1 VLYLGNLF
9 LHHVAL
15 LAAENGA
22 GFAREFQ
29 LLKDKSSDGKEN
41 HFNTAVFPLA
51 IESSDFYFVTTLRE
65 TKSMCFI

>member
-1 VLYLGNLF
+1 MGFSLNCILCSGNLF

-29 LLKDKSSDGKEN
+29 LLKDKSSDGKKN
-41 HFNTAVFPLA
+41 HFNTVVF
-51 IESSDFYFVTTLRE
+51 FFN
-65 TKSMCFI
+65 